1 MSLNDRLRNADPF
14 MAVRWETMRVAYF
27 KANLRG
33 NEQKLEDAQ
42 FQLSRW
48 NHLLKE
54 QLGDQVLID

>member
-1 MSLNDRLRNADPF
+1 
-14 MAVRWETMRVAYF
+14 MAVRWETMRVDYF

-33 NEQKLEDAQ
+33 NEKKLEDAQ

-54 QLGDQVLID
+54 QLGDHVLID

>member
-14 MAVRWETMRVAYF
+14 MAVRWETMRVDYF
-27 KANLRG
+27 KANLCG
-33 NEQKLEDAQ
+33 NEKKLEDAQ

-48 NHLLKE
+48 NHLLKD

>member
-14 MAVRWETMRVAYF
+14 MAVRWETMRVDYF

-33 NEQKLEDAQ
+33 NEKKLEDAQ

>member
-1 MSLNDRLRNADPF
+1 MGLKDRLRDANPF

-27 KANLRG
+27 TAHKRG
-33 NEQKLEDAQ
+33 NEKKLEDAQ